1 MNNDLYYVLNKHNVY
16 TLRSNGTQSI
26 NIYYNIAYFGISP
39 ILQKINFNIYCC
51 II

>member
-16 TLRSNGTQSI
+16 TLRSNDTQSI

-39 ILQKINFNIYCC
+39 YIAKNKFKYLLLYR
-51 II
+51 